1 MPPTTRTAKRK
12 ADELEAERL
21 DTELKLANRQKWVE
35 TDVYRFLF
43 AILPV
48 LQGTLKQDKYMLL
61 LRTHKICRDYLWNV
75 LYTKPNAKDVFV
87 NTILPT
93 LGRFPIHKS
102 DMSKYCNG
110 SLTWNYVKEEYS
122 GLYTDHEGMIHI
134 DVYTIGVSE
143 IYISLLEWHT
153 FPNLFCHE
161 KRHNWRVRVRI
172 NEKPRLIPPVEFK
185 SFYSVNKNVEYPTEC
200 WDELWAL
207 LSSDRLLQLTPV

>member
-87 NTILPT
+87 NTMLPI
-93 LGRFPIHKS
+93 LGRFPVSES
-102 DMSKYCNG
+102 DMSKYYTG
-110 SLTWNYVKEEYS
+110 SLTWNYVKEEYP
-122 GLYTDHEGMIHI
+122 GLYADHEGTIHI
-134 DVYTIGVSE
+134 GVYTIGVRE
-143 IYISLLEWHT
+143 IHFFLMEWHM
-153 FPNLFCHE
+153 FPNYFCSE
-161 KRHNWRVRVRI
+161 KKHNWRVRIRI
-172 NEKPRLIPPVEFK
+172 NEKPCLIPPVEFK
-185 SFYSVNKNVEYPTEC
+185 TFYSVNKNVDYPTEC